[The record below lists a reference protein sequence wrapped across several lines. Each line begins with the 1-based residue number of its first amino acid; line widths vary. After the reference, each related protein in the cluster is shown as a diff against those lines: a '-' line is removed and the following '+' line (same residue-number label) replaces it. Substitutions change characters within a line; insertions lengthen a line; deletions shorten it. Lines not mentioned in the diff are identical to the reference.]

1 MQDPL
6 YRCHC
11 STEGCY
17 CATIKRAEQK
27 ITALYNRYLERA
39 GITRGQYALL
49 VNIQNHPGISVSR
62 LAEQMNLER
71 TTLVRNLKPLEN
83 RRLIRDTAQ
92 SGRSR
97 SLELTEEGK
106 QVGQPLLPFGNRHS
120 RSLSNRWEKSAPNC
134 CCNCWKKSSPCKGRC
149 ASLPLSC
156 RYSVLHLFNTCQ
168 SALENIPF

>member
-1 MQDPL
+1 MQDRL

-71 TTLVRNLKPLEN
+71 TPLVRNLKPLEN

-92 SGRSR
+92 SGRS
-97 SLELTEEGK
+97 LELTEEGK
-106 QVGQPLLPFGNRHS
+106 QIWTTAAALWQQAQQEFERQMGKERAQLLLQLLEEII
-120 RSLSNRWEKSAPNC
+120 SL
-134 CCNCWKKSSPCKGRC
+134 
-149 ASLPLSC
+149 
-156 RYSVLHLFNTCQ
+156 
-168 SALENIPF
+168 

>member
-27 ITALYNRYLERA
+27 ITTLYNRYLERA

-49 VNIQNHPGISVSR
+49 VNIQNHPGISVSG
-62 LAEQMNLER
+62 LAERMNLER
-71 TTLVRNLKPLEN
+71 TTLVRNLKPLES

-106 QVGQPLLPFGNRHS
+106 EILAAGTAGV
-120 RSLSNRWEKSAPNC
+120 
-134 CCNCWKKSSPCKGRC
+134 
-149 ASLPLSC
+149 
-156 RYSVLHLFNTCQ
+156 
-168 SALENIPF
+168 

>member
-106 QVGQPLLPFGNRHS
+106 QIWTTASSFWQQAQQEFERQMGTEHSQLLLQLLEEII
-120 RSLSNRWEKSAPNC
+120 SL
-134 CCNCWKKSSPCKGRC
+134 
-149 ASLPLSC
+149 
-156 RYSVLHLFNTCQ
+156 
-168 SALENIPF
+168 

>member
-27 ITALYNRYLERA
+27 ITTLYNRYLERA

-49 VNIQNHPGISVSR
+49 VNIQNHPGISVSG
-62 LAEQMNLER
+62 LAERMNLER
-71 TTLVRNLKPLEN
+71 TTLVRNLKPLE
-83 RRLIRDTAQ
+83 

-106 QVGQPLLPFGNRHS
+106 EILETAVSLWQQAQQEFERQMGKERAQLLLQLLEEII
-120 RSLSNRWEKSAPNC
+120 SL
-134 CCNCWKKSSPCKGRC
+134 
-149 ASLPLSC
+149 
-156 RYSVLHLFNTCQ
+156 
-168 SALENIPF
+168 

>member
-27 ITALYNRYLERA
+27 ITTLYNRYLERA

-49 VNIQNHPGISVSR
+49 VNIQNHPGISVSG
-62 LAEQMNLER
+62 LAERMTLER
-71 TTLVRNLKPLEN
+71 TTLVRNLKPLES

-106 QVGQPLLPFGNRHS
+106 EILETAVSLWQQAQQEFERQMGKERAQLLLQLLEEII
-120 RSLSNRWEKSAPNC
+120 SL
-134 CCNCWKKSSPCKGRC
+134 
-149 ASLPLSC
+149 
-156 RYSVLHLFNTCQ
+156 
-168 SALENIPF
+168 

>member
-49 VNIQNHPGISVSR
+49 VNIQKHPNISVSG
-62 LAEQMNLER
+62 LSEQMDLER

-83 RRLIRDTAQ
+83 RGLICDTAQ

-97 SLELTEEGK
+97 SLVVTEEGK
-106 QVGQPLLPFGNRHS
+106 QILETAVSLWQQAQQEFERQMGKERAQLLLQLLEEIT
-120 RSLSNRWEKSAPNC
+120 SL
-134 CCNCWKKSSPCKGRC
+134 
-149 ASLPLSC
+149 
-156 RYSVLHLFNTCQ
+156 
-168 SALENIPF
+168 